1 MAVPVHPGPE
11 PARPPAPRSA
21 WPCSLSYRQLNC
33 CQLNYRQSNYR
44 QSNYRQLNCCQSN
57 YCKYCS
63 NWLRRTA
70 TTPVPVNVKIWG
82 DCPSCG

>member
-33 CQLNYRQSNYR
+33 CQLNYR